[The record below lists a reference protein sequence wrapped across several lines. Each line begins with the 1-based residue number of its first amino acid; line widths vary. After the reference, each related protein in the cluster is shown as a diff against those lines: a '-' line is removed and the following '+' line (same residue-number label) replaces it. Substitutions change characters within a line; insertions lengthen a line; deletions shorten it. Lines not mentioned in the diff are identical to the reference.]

1 MAEITAGVD
10 VVKYA
15 DHAGLPPGDLD
26 GAADC
31 RLPLA
36 RVLTG
41 GVLASATGV

>member
-10 VVKYA
+10 AGKDA
-15 DHAGLPPGDLD
+15 DHAGPPPGDLD

-41 GVLASATGV
+41 GVLAQVTGA